1 MHKIKEKNVPH
12 VFLKVF
18 SVPCHAY
25 PPCLSSHGCTMPCCT
40 MPRFLLKKLLVTR
53 NIAKITRLAISAS
66 GQLLCDNCLSK
77 SEREFG
83 NFLLLKQKAKEK

>member
-1 MHKIKEKNVPH
+1 MLIPH
-12 VFLKVF
+12 AHPLMLVL
-18 SVPCHAY
+18 CHA
-25 PPCLSSHGCTMPCCT
+25 CT
-40 MPRFLLKKLLVTR
+40 MPRFLLKKLLITR
-53 NIAKITRLAISAS
+53 NIAKVTRLAISTN